1 MLADGHLNSAWLAA
15 RLPARAR
22 TLTDLRLTMM
32 VRPLRPVLGLAAM
45 AGDKEI
51 SVSQLQA
58 GAESL
63 EPPLLSPAALLDALD
78 AVVVIAA
85 PWNNPWVRRSAGQH
99 PLAVLRAAVTRLA
112 RLPHAVVD
120 DCTLRQDR

>member
-63 EPPLLSPAALLDALD
+63 EPPLGELMNRHSYPKNGAQLYSPG
-78 AVVVIAA
+78 VRAA
-85 PWNNPWVRRSAGQH
+85 PADCG
-99 PLAVLRAAVTRLA
+99 
-112 RLPHAVVD
+112 LPG
-120 DCTLRQDR
+120 